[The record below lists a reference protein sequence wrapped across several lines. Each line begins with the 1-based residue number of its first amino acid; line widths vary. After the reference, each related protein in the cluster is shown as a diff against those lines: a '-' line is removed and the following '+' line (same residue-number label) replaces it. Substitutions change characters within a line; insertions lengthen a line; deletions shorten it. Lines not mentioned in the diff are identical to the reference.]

1 MLHDYFISF
10 LGWSFGGTEQH
21 DLFLVEVMQKKL
33 QGGGEG
39 EDGEPFEL
47 KPAKALVSWLYGEWQ
62 TERWVPPRAVGGV
75 VPKDARGGVKVP
87 PMSAGLPTVRP
98 PFPLGV
104 ILAARVAM
112 LWVLVSAPV

>member
-1 MLHDYFISF
+1 MIISYHF
-10 LGWSFGGTEQH
+10 LRGALGDQSSMTPFTLKSCRQ
-21 DLFLVEVMQKKL
+21 L
-33 QGGGEG
+33 QGGEEG
-39 EDGEPFEL
+39 EDGGPFEL
-47 KPAKALVSWLYGEWQ
+47 KPAKALVSRLYGEWQ

-98 PFPLGV
+98 PSPLGV

-112 LWVLVSAPV
+112 SWVLVSAPV

>member
-1 MLHDYFISF
+1 MHYDYFTSF
-10 LGWSFGGTEQH
+10 LAWSLGGTEQH
-21 DLFLVEVMQKKL
+21 DPFPVEVVQKEL
-33 QGGGEG
+33 QGGEEGEG
-39 EDGEPFEL
+39 GEPFQL
-47 KPAKALVSWLYGEWQ
+47 KPTKALVSWLYGEWQ

-98 PFPLGV
+98 PFPLAV

-112 LWVLVSAPV
+112 SWVFVSAPV